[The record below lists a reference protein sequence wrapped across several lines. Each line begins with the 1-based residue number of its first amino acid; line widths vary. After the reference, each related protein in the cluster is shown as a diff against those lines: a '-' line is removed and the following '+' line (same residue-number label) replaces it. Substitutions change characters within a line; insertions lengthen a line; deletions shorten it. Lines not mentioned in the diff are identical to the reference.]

1 MKRLFIMPVLVFLCV
16 LNIQC
21 SKDEKNK
28 APTAVNLIYPT
39 QNLLC
44 TDNTI
49 NFNWSKATD
58 PENDA
63 LEYNLIIAKDRAMTN
78 VIENSTITNLQ
89 TTVSLGKQTAYYWK
103 VDALDINNKQG
114 TSSEIFA
121 FFTKGEGVLNYAP
134 FSGELVSPENNS
146 TQSTSTSISLTWDAV
161 DINTTDILT
170 YELYFGE
177 NSTLTLID
185 DSLSD
190 KSYTVSVESGKSYS
204 WKVNVKDQNGAKSI
218 GQTWSFTVN

>member
-1 MKRLFIMPVLVFLCV
+1 MKRLFIIPALVFLCV

-49 NFNWSKATD
+49 NFNWSKAMD

-63 LEYNLIIAKDRAMTN
+63 LEYNLIIATDRAMTN
-78 VIENSTITNLQ
+78 VVENSTITNLQ
-89 TTVSLGKQTAYYWK
+89 TMVSLEKQTAYYWK

-134 FSGELVSPENNS
+134 FSAELVSPENNS
-146 TQSTSTSISLTWDAV
+146 NQSTTTSISLTWDAS
-161 DINTTDILT
+161 DINTTDILS

-177 NSTLTLID
+177 NSALILVD
-185 DSLSD
+185 DSIPEKLF
-190 KSYTVSVESGKSYS
+190 TVSVVAGKTYY
-204 WKVNVKDQNGAKSI
+204 WRVNVKDQNGAKSI

>member
-28 APTAVNLIYPT
+28 APIAVNLIYPT

-63 LEYNLIIAKDRAMTN
+63 LEYNLIIATDRSMTN
-78 VIENSTITNLQ
+78 VIENITITNLQ
-89 TTVSLGKQTAYYWK
+89 TTVSLEKQTAYYWK
-103 VDALDINNKQG
+103 VNALDINNKQG

-134 FSGELVSPENNS
+134 FSAELVSPENNS
-146 TQSTSTSISLTWDAV
+146 NQSASTSISLVWDAA

-190 KSYTVSVESGKSYS
+190 KSRIVSVESGKSYS

-218 GQTWSFTVN
+218 GQIWSFTVN

>member
-28 APTAVNLIYPT
+28 APIAVNLIYPT

-63 LEYNLIIAKDRAMTN
+63 LEYNLIIATDRSMTN
-78 VIENSTITNLQ
+78 VIENITITNLQ
-89 TTVSLGKQTAYYWK
+89 TTVSLEKQTAYYWK

-114 TSSEIFA
+114 TSYLRFLLRA
-121 FFTKGEGVLNYAP
+121 
-134 FSGELVSPENNS
+134 
-146 TQSTSTSISLTWDAV
+146 
-161 DINTTDILT
+161 
-170 YELYFGE
+170 
-177 NSTLTLID
+177 
-185 DSLSD
+185 
-190 KSYTVSVESGKSYS
+190 
-204 WKVNVKDQNGAKSI
+204 KV
-218 GQTWSFTVN
+218 F

>member
-1 MKRLFIMPVLVFLCV
+1 MPVLVFLCV

-28 APTAVNLIYPT
+28 APIAVNLIYPT

-63 LEYNLIIAKDRAMTN
+63 LEYNLIIATDRSMTN
-78 VIENSTITNLQ
+78 VIENITITNLQ
-89 TTVSLGKQTAYYWK
+89 TTVSLEKQTAYYWK

-134 FSGELVSPENNS
+134 FSAELVSPENNS
-146 TQSTSTSISLTWDAV
+146 NQSASTSISLVWDAA

-190 KSYTVSVESGKSYS
+190 KSRIVSVESGKSYS

-218 GQTWSFTVN
+218 GQIWSFTVN

>member
-1 MKRLFIMPVLVFLCV
+1 MPVLVFLCV

-28 APTAVNLIYPT
+28 APIAVNLIYPT

-63 LEYNLIIAKDRAMTN
+63 LEYNLIIATDRSMTN
-78 VIENSTITNLQ
+78 VIENITITNLQ
-89 TTVSLGKQTAYYWK
+89 TTVSLEKQTAYYWK
-103 VDALDINNKQG
+103 VNALDINNKQG

-134 FSGELVSPENNS
+134 FSAELVSPENNS
-146 TQSTSTSISLTWDAV
+146 NQSASTSISLVWDAA

-190 KSYTVSVESGKSYS
+190 KSRIVSVESGKSYS

-218 GQTWSFTVN
+218 GQIWSFTVN

>member
-28 APTAVNLIYPT
+28 APTVVNLIYPT
-39 QNLLC
+39 KNLLC
-44 TDNTI
+44 TANTI

-63 LEYNLIIAKDRAMTN
+63 LEYNLIIATDRAMTN
-78 VIENSTITNLQ
+78 VVENSTITNLQ
-89 TTVSLGKQTAYYWK
+89 TTVSLEKQTAYYWK
-103 VDALDINNKQG
+103 VDALDINNNQG

-121 FFTKGEGVLNYAP
+121 FFTKGEGALNYAP
-134 FSGELVSPENNS
+134 FSAELVSPENNS
-146 TQSTSTSISLTWDAV
+146 NQSTFTSISLTWDAA
-161 DINTTDILT
+161 DTNTTDILT

-190 KSYTVSVESGKSYS
+190 KSRIVSVESGKSYS

-218 GQTWSFTVN
+218 GQIWSFTVN

>member
-1 MKRLFIMPVLVFLCV
+1 MPVLVFLCV

-63 LEYNLIIAKDRAMTN
+63 LEYNLIIATDRAMTN

-89 TTVSLGKQTAYYWK
+89 TTVSLEKQTAYYWK

-134 FSGELVSPENNS
+134 FSAELVSPENNS
-146 TQSTSTSISLTWDAV
+146 NQSTATSISLTWDAV

-190 KSYTVSVESGKSYS
+190 KSHTVSVESGKSYF

>member
-63 LEYNLIIAKDRAMTN
+63 LEYNLIIATDRAMTN

-89 TTVSLGKQTAYYWK
+89 TTVSLEKQTAYYWK

-134 FSGELVSPENNS
+134 FSAELVSPENNS
-146 TQSTSTSISLTWDAV
+146 NQSTATSISLTWDAV

-190 KSYTVSVESGKSYS
+190 KSYTVSVESGKSYF

>member
-39 QNLLC
+39 KNLLC
-44 TDNTI
+44 TANTI

-63 LEYNLIIAKDRAMTN
+63 LEYNLIIATDRAMTN
-78 VIENSTITNLQ
+78 VVENSTITNLQ
-89 TTVSLGKQTAYYWK
+89 TTVSLEKQTAYYWK
-103 VDALDINNKQG
+103 VDALDINNNQG

-121 FFTKGEGVLNYAP
+121 FFTKGEGALNYAP
-134 FSGELVSPENNS
+134 FSAELVSPENNS
-146 TQSTSTSISLTWDAV
+146 NQSTFTSISLTWDAA
-161 DINTTDILT
+161 DTNTTDILT

-190 KSYTVSVESGKSYS
+190 KSRIVSVESGKSYS

-218 GQTWSFTVN
+218 GQIWSFTVN

>member
-28 APTAVNLIYPT
+28 APIAVNLIYPT

-63 LEYNLIIAKDRAMTN
+63 LEYNLIIATDRSMTN
-78 VIENSTITNLQ
+78 VIENITITNLQ
-89 TTVSLGKQTAYYWK
+89 TTVSLEKQTAYYWK

-134 FSGELVSPENNS
+134 FSAELVSPENNS
-146 TQSTSTSISLTWDAV
+146 NQSASTSISLVWDAA

-190 KSYTVSVESGKSYS
+190 KSRIVSVESGKSYS

-218 GQTWSFTVN
+218 GQIWSFTVN

>member
-63 LEYNLIIAKDRAMTN
+63 LEYNLIIATDRSMTN

-89 TTVSLGKQTAYYWK
+89 TTVSLEKKTAYYWK

-134 FSGELVSPENNS
+134 FSAELVSPENNS
-146 TQSTSTSISLTWDAV
+146 NQSTVTSISLTWDAE

-190 KSYTVSVESGKSYS
+190 KSHTVPVAAGKSYS

>member
-28 APTAVNLIYPT
+28 APIAVNLIYPT

-63 LEYNLIIAKDRAMTN
+63 LEYNLIIATDRSLTN
-78 VIENSTITNLQ
+78 VIENITITNLQ
-89 TTVSLGKQTAYYWK
+89 TTVSLEKQTAYYWK

-134 FSGELVSPENNS
+134 FSAELVSPENNS
-146 TQSTSTSISLTWDAV
+146 NQSASTSISLVWDAA

-190 KSYTVSVESGKSYS
+190 KSRIVSVESGKSYS

-218 GQTWSFTVN
+218 GQIWSFTVN

>member
-28 APTAVNLIYPT
+28 APIAVNLIYPT

-63 LEYNLIIAKDRAMTN
+63 LEYNLIIATDRSMTN
-78 VIENSTITNLQ
+78 V
-89 TTVSLGKQTAYYWK
+89 
-103 VDALDINNKQG
+103 INNKQG

-134 FSGELVSPENNS
+134 FSAELVSPENNS
-146 TQSTSTSISLTWDAV
+146 NQSASTSISLVWDAA

-190 KSYTVSVESGKSYS
+190 KSRIVSVESGKSYS

-218 GQTWSFTVN
+218 GQIWSFTVN